1 MIFCI
6 DSGNTRIKWGMH
18 DGRAWVGQGVCRQGR
33 AADLSELVVAW
44 PEPSR
49 ILLSNVAGP
58 NAQAAILQ
66 ALGAWGKAVT
76 VMRATACAGGVVNG
90 YRQPETLGVDRWCAL
105 VGARRRLGRAAVV
118 VGAGT
123 ATTVDLLDGHGRF
136 LGGLIL
142 PGLELM
148 RESLARGTAGLA
160 RASGQ
165 VVRLPD
171 NTADAIASGAVEA
184 TAGAVERA
192 SRRLGDAPCLLF
204 GGAAAPLKAAL
215 TLEVIEEPLLV
226 LEGLHVLA
234 ADSA

>member
-6 DSGNTRIKWGMH
+6 DSGNTRINWGMH
-18 DGRAWVGQGVCRQGR
+18 DGHAWVGQGVCRQGR

-44 PEPSR
+44 PEPGR
-49 ILLSNVAGP
+49 IMLSNVAGP

-66 ALGAWGKAVT
+66 ALGAWSKAVT
-76 VMRATACAGGVVNG
+76 AVRATACAGGVTNG
-90 YRQPETLGVDRWCAL
+90 YRQPETLGAERWCAL
-105 VGARRRLGRAAVV
+105 VGARRRLGRAVVV

-123 ATTVDLLDGHGRF
+123 ATTVDIRAGNGCF

-165 VVRLPD
+165 VVTLPD
-171 NTADAIASGAVEA
+171 KTADAIASGAVEA

-192 SRRLGDAPCLLF
+192 SRRLGNAPCLLF
-204 GGAAAPLKAAL
+204 GGAATPLKAAL
-215 TLEVIEEPLLV
+215 ALEVIEEPLLV

-234 ADSA
+234 SDCD